1 MQIVLKDIEKKYGKE
16 RVFTRLCFSFFMGEH
31 YLLSG
36 FNGSGKST
44 LLRII
49 SGSEKAAKGT
59 VTYFK
64 EDVEIPQEEIF
75 SYIAIISPF
84 SKLIE
89 EFTIPELIDFYAKFK
104 PLKKG
109 YGEKELISLAKL
121 ESSKN
126 KPIQNFSSGMK
137 QRLKIALAF
146 ITDVP
151 ILLFDEPCSNL
162 DKAGEEWYT
171 ELIERFKKDHMIIV
185 ASNQVATEAFFCK
198 HTLDVTS
205 FKPQPQPQPK
215 SKLKS
220 KSK

>member
-49 SGSEKAAKGT
+49 SGSEKAAKGS
-59 VTYFK
+59 VTYFQNN
-64 EDVEIPQEEIF
+64 VEIPHEEVF
-75 SYIAIISPF
+75 NQMAIISPF

-89 EFTIPELIDFYAKFK
+89 EFTIIELLDFYSKFK
-104 PLKKG
+104 PIKEG
-109 YGEKELISLAKL
+109 FGADELISLAKL
-121 ESSKN
+121 ESSRN

-137 QRLKIALAF
+137 QRLKLALAF

-162 DKAGEEWYT
+162 DKVGEKWYA
-171 ELIERFKKDHMIIV
+171 ELIDTFKKDHLIIV
-185 ASNQVATEAFFCK
+185 ASNQVETEAFFCM
-198 HTLDVTS
+198 HELDVTS
-205 FKPQPQPQPK
+205 FKPIPK
-215 SKLKS
+215 PRKK
-220 KSK
+220 KK

>member
-49 SGSEKAAKGT
+49 SCSEKAAKGT

-64 EDVEIPQEEIF
+64 DEAEIAPEEIYK
-75 SYIAIISPF
+75 YISIISPF
-84 SKLIE
+84 SKMIE
-89 EFTIPELIDFYAKFK
+89 EFTIPELLDFYSKFK
-104 PLKKG
+104 KMKAG
-109 YGEKELISLAKL
+109 YGSKELIELAML

-137 QRLKIALAF
+137 QRLKLALAF

-162 DKAGEEWYT
+162 DKAGEEWYAG
-171 ELIERFKKDHMIIV
+171 LIAKFKNDHLIIV
-185 ASNQVATEAFFCK
+185 ASNQVETEAFFCK
-198 HTLDVTS
+198 HIVDLTK
-205 FKPQPQPQPK
+205 FKHK
-215 SKLKS
+215 K
-220 KSK
+220 